1 MWWVDVAMGSE
12 CWTLMRTRGVAV
24 ALWFALSSVAIV
36 ACGGGGGEVCKDC
49 AAPGPTQTTAEPVS
63 VLGTHSA
70 GAASASA
77 TGGANR
83 PTRQE
88 ATRFLTQATFG
99 PTQAEVQHLMQVGY
113 QAWLD
118 EQFKAPLSATSH
130 VMAWDAANAAIMKVD
145 AGQRASSDEV
155 TSSFWR
161 EAVTGSDQL
170 RQRLALALS
179 EIFVVST
186 ADSCGSNAYSRGA
199 AGYLDMLGRQAF
211 GNYRDLLEA
220 VAVHPVMGCYL
231 SYFQNQKEDPS
242 TGRVADENFAREVM
256 QLFSIGL
263 YQLNLDGSLK
273 TDAKQLPLETYTAA
287 DVSDLAKVFTGW
299 GLNCSTGLTAACF
312 FSNPSTPEQFLADMR
327 GFGLYHATTE
337 KNFLG
342 ATVPASLFSTPESD
356 LKVALD
362 TLSSHPN
369 VGPFIG
375 KQLIQRLVT
384 SNPSPAYVARV
395 ATAFKASGGSLRATV
410 SAILLDP
417 EARDMSAL
425 NSNTFGKVR
434 EPVLRFSALL
444 RAFDARSDSGQYL
457 IKSTAE
463 SLGQS
468 ALASPSVFN
477 FFRPGYVKP
486 GSASAALGLV
496 TPELQIATETNAA
509 AYVNFMT
516 GLIWSGTGRA
526 GLDNRAKRGDVQ
538 LDYNINPN
546 NPWLAMADEP
556 AAMVEEI
563 NQRLMYGTM
572 PGALKTEITQ
582 AISAVDFKAKPVAT
596 PDQIAGTRQYRLWSA
611 LLLTVASPEFQVQ
624 K

>member
-1 MWWVDVAMGSE
+1 MELSMWKRWCLPILASARSAV
-12 CWTLMRTRGVAV
+12 LVAV
-24 ALWFALSSVAIV
+24 ATWSMA
-36 ACGGGGGEVCKDC
+36 ACGGGGGVCDGC
-49 AAPGPTQTTAEPVS
+49 AVSAPPAEPSQQV
-63 VLGTHSA
+63 
-70 GAASASA
+70 GAAELLAQSQGASAS
-77 TGGANR
+77 TSL
-83 PTRQE
+83 TRQQ

-99 PTQAEVQHLMQVGY
+99 PTQAEVDHLMAVGY

-118 EQFKAPLSATSH
+118 EQFSVPMSPTSH
-130 VMAWDAANAAIMKVD
+130 VAAWDVANAAIMTID
-145 AGQRASSDEV
+145 AGQRASSGEV

-161 EAVTGSDQL
+161 QAVTGSDQL
-170 RQRLALALS
+170 RQRVALALS

-211 GNYRDLLEA
+211 GSYRALLES
-220 VAVHPVMGCYL
+220 VALHPVMGCYL
-231 SYFQNQKEDPS
+231 SYFQNQKEDLS
-242 TGRVADENFAREVM
+242 TGRVPDENFAREIM

-263 YQLNLDGSLK
+263 YQLNSDGSIK
-273 TDAKQLPLETYTAA
+273 TDAKQQPLETYAAA

-299 GLNCSTGLTAACF
+299 GLNCSTGFTASCF
-312 FSNPSTPEQFLADMR
+312 FSNPSIPEQFLADMR
-327 GFGLYHATTE
+327 GFALYHSTAE
-337 KNFLG
+337 KSFLG
-342 ATVPASLFSTPESD
+342 TVVPANAFSTPEAD

-362 TLSSHPN
+362 TLASHPN

-395 ATAFKASGGSLRATV
+395 AAAFKASGGNLRVTV
-410 SAILLDP
+410 SAILLDT
-417 EARDMSAL
+417 EARNMSAL
-425 NSNTFGKVR
+425 SSSTFGKVR
-434 EPVLRFSALL
+434 EPLLRFSALL

-457 IKSTAE
+457 INSTAE

-486 GSASAALGLV
+486 GSSSAAANLV

-516 GLIWSGTGRA
+516 SFIWAGTGRA
-526 GLDNRAKRGDVQ
+526 GLDNSAKRSDVQ
-538 LDYNINPN
+538 LDFNINPHS
-546 NPWLAMADEP
+546 PWLARADDP
-556 AAMVEEI
+556 TALVEEI

-572 PGALKTEITQ
+572 PVALKTEITQ
-582 AISAVDFKAKPVAT
+582 AITALDFKAKPT
-596 PDQIAGTRQYRLWSA
+596 PTADQIAGTRKYRLWSA